1 MADKKS
7 TDITISPQNG
17 MIHNLVVR
25 TKLILR
31 LLGDPR
37 VSTWAKLIP
46 IGSLIYVVSPIDLI
60 MGVPGL
66 DALDDAAV
74 IGLGYYFFIE
84 MCPPDVVQE
93 HLKALSAADQKSAKD
108 DVVDGE
114 ATDVESTEIK
124 KKE

>member
-7 TDITISPQNG
+7 SDIIVSPQGG
-17 MIHNLVVR
+17 MIHSLVVR
-25 TKLILR
+25 TKLVLR
-31 LLGDPR
+31 LLGDKR
-37 VSTWAKLIP
+37 VSTWAKLLP
-46 IGSLIYVVSPIDLI
+46 IGSLIYVLSPIDAI

-66 DALDDAAV
+66 DAVDDAAI

-93 HLKALSAADQKSAKD
+93 HLKAIEGTTTDTSGTSSS

-114 ATDVESTEIK
+114 TTDV
-124 KKE
+124 KE

>member
-7 TDITISPQNG
+7 SDIIVSPQGG
-17 MIHNLVVR
+17 MIHNIVVR
-25 TKLILR
+25 TKLVLR

-37 VSTWAKLIP
+37 VSAWVKLLP
-46 IGSLIYVVSPIDLI
+46 IGSLIYVLSPIDII

-66 DALDDAAV
+66 DAVDDAAI

-93 HLKALSAADQKSAKD
+93 HLKAIEGIKD
-108 DVVDGE
+108 EEPASSHASDNVVDGE
-114 ATDVESTEIK
+114 ATEV
-124 KKE
+124 KE